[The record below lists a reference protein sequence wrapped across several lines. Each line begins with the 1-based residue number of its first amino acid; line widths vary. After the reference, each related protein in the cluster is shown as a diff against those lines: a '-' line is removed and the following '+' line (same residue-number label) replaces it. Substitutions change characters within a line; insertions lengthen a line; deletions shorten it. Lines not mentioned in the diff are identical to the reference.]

1 MRLAEGVT
9 AADKSAGQWQI
20 RQPLILYKVIPN
32 TQKAVATAGGFALM
46 ALVVTPVGKRVFLL
60 IVTTITSVMRG
71 MTPAATTVKKAAIG
85 RSKSP
90 PLAVKKHS
98 IESPLPCHHQGARVP
113 ACCVLGDSGVFPYPS
128 LGQQRVNDCRL
139 YKPPI
144 CDLWGNLF
152 FVPAKPDFFYRQRR
166 TFCICP
172 FSVCHQAG
180 AAGCGGE
187 YPRAR
192 SRDIIRHAR
201 THRAKP

>member
-1 MRLAEGVT
+1 MP
-9 AADKSAGQWQI
+9 
-20 RQPLILYKVIPN
+20 QPLILYKVTPN
-32 TQKAVATAGGFALM
+32 TQKAVATAGGFALV

-172 FSVCHQAG
+172 VSACHQAG
-180 AAGCGGE
+180 ATGYGGE
-187 YPRAR
+187 YPRVR
-192 SRDIIRHAR
+192 SRDISRHTL